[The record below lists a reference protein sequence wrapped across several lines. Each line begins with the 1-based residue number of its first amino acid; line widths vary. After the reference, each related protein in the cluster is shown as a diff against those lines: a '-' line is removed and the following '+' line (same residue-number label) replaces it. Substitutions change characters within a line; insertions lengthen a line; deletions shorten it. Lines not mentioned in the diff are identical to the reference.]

1 MPEFLD
7 ILKEISK
14 IPSPTGAEGEMA
26 DKISAFSKPFV
37 DEIYRDAMG
46 NLIVHKVG
54 IGKKL
59 MLCAHMD
66 TIGALA
72 TYFDDKGYVRFGALG
87 GLDTSALYN
96 IPVTFTNGVEGVI
109 SSDTTV
115 ELKDRKLHNF
125 YIDIGAESKEEAIMM
140 VPLGTPAYFKG
151 DVRKLGKHKISASY
165 LDNRAGVA
173 ILLALIADLPGTD
186 YDLYF
191 VFSSQEE
198 VGLRGAKV
206 AAFDIDPD
214 FALAID
220 VTDTGDLPESDIKM
234 ETALGKGA
242 AIKIMDRSVICHPKM
257 TAALQECA
265 KKNGIPYQ
273 NEIMTDGGTDAGA
286 IHLSRGGAPC
296 GGISI
301 PTRYIHTPCEV
312 CDERDIDSAIK
323 LLKAALSE
331 NIFF

>member
-7 ILKEISK
+7 ILKEISE
-14 IPSPTGAEGEMA
+14 IPSPTGTEDEFAE
-26 DKISAFSKPFV
+26 KIAAFAKPFV
-37 DEIYRDAMG
+37 DQVYRDAMG
-46 NLIVHKVG
+46 NLVAHKVG
-54 IGKKL
+54 LGKKL

-66 TIGALA
+66 TIGTLS
-72 TYFDDKGYVRFGALG
+72 TYFDDKGFVRFGALG
-87 GLDTSALYN
+87 GLDTTSLYN

-109 SSDTTV
+109 SSDTKV

-125 YIDIGAESKEEAIMM
+125 YIDIGAESKEEALNMLPI
-140 VPLGTPAYFKG
+140 GTPAYFKG
-151 DVRKLGKHKISASY
+151 TVRKLGEHKICAPY
-165 LDNRAGVA
+165 LDNRVGVS
-173 ILLALIADLPGTD
+173 ILLSLIADIPQTD

-191 VFSSQEE
+191 VFSAQEE

-206 AAFDIDPD
+206 AAFDIEPD
-214 FALAID
+214 FSIAID
-220 VTDTGDLPESDIKM
+220 VTDSGDLPESDIKM
-234 ETALGKGA
+234 ETALGNGA
-242 AIKIMDRSVICHPKM
+242 AIKIMDRSVICHPKI

-265 KKNGIPYQ
+265 RANDIPYQ

-286 IHLSRGGAPC
+286 IHLSRGGVVT

-323 LLKAALSE
+323 LLKVALSK

>member
-14 IPSPTGAEGEMA
+14 IPSPTGAENSIT
-26 DKISAFSKPFV
+26 DKIAEVIRPFA
-37 DEIYRDAMG
+37 DEVHRDVMG
-46 NLIVHKVG
+46 NLIAHKVG

-66 TIGALA
+66 TIGAIA
-72 TYFDDKGYVRFGALG
+72 TYADDKGFIRFGALG
-87 GLDTSALYN
+87 GLDTTALYN
-96 IPVTFTNGVEGVI
+96 IPVTFINGVEGVI
-109 SSDTTV
+109 SVDTKV
-115 ELKDRKLHNF
+115 DIKDRKLHHF
-125 YIDIGAESKEEAIMM
+125 YIDIGAESKVDALSM
-140 VPLGTPAYFKG
+140 VPIGTPAYFKG
-151 DVRKLGKHKISASY
+151 DVRKLGAHKISSPY
-165 LDNRAGVA
+165 LDNRAGVV
-173 ILLALIADLPGTD
+173 ILLSLIATLPKTD

-206 AAFDIDPD
+206 AAFDIEPD

-220 VTDTGDLPESDIKM
+220 VTDTGDLPESDIIMDTK
-234 ETALGKGA
+234 LGAGCA
-242 AIKIMDRSVICHPKM
+242 VKIMDRSVICHPKM
-257 TAALQECA
+257 TTALQECA
-265 KKNGIPYQ
+265 KANNIPYQ
-273 NEIMTDGGTDAGA
+273 TEIMTDGGTDAGA
-286 IHLSRGGAPC
+286 IHLSRGGVIS

-312 CDERDIDSAIK
+312 CDLRDIDSAIK
-323 LLKAALSE
+323 LLKAALSN

>member
-7 ILKEISK
+7 ILKELSK
-14 IPSPTGAEGEMA
+14 IPSPTGSEGEIA
-26 DKISAFSKPFV
+26 DKIASFSKPFV
-37 DEIYRDAMG
+37 DEVYRDAMG
-46 NLIVHKVG
+46 NLIAHKVG
-54 IGKKL
+54 MGKKL

-66 TIGALA
+66 TIGCIA

-87 GLDTSALYN
+87 GLDTTALYN

-109 SSDTTV
+109 SSDTKV
-115 ELKDRKLHNF
+115 EAKDRKLHNF
-125 YIDIGAESKEEAIMM
+125 YIDIGAESKEEALNM

-151 DVRKLGKHKISASY
+151 EVRKLGNHKISAPY
-165 LDNRAGVA
+165 LDNRAGA
-173 ILLALIADLPGTD
+173 SILLALIADLPKTD

-206 AAFDIDPD
+206 AAFDIEPD

-234 ETALGKGA
+234 EVSLGNGA
-242 AIKIMDRSVICHPKM
+242 AIKIMDRSVICHPKI
-257 TAALQECA
+257 TSALQECA
-265 KKNGIPYQ
+265 KENDIPFQ

-286 IHLSRGGAPC
+286 IHLSRGGVVS

-312 CDERDIDSAIK
+312 CDERDVDSAIK
-323 LLKAALSE
+323 LLKAALSK